1 MHGSGGS
8 GGGRHVCEVY
18 HVSFSIWE
26 AQTFQAETNRI
37 NSPRI
42 VTDYKCQKD
51 GAIHCWTNGKDY
63 GSCNMTEGLVTND
76 YFLVQVVETET
87 CTPGAFI
94 GML

>member
-1 MHGSGGS
+1 MHFTSKTK
-8 GGGRHVCEVY
+8 
-18 HVSFSIWE
+18 F
-26 AQTFQAETNRI
+26 TFALVLCTAVADLVAADTFVKFTT
-37 NSPRI
+37 PRI